1 MSNKFSVYPEVNI
14 FVCVLGCKDLF
25 QKFNYKKFVMET
37 LISIIL
43 LLCTASISAFIA
55 KKKNRRVVL
64 WFFLGFIFHIIA
76 IVVIALLKRVKEP
89 GEPSPETHIACPD
102 CKQLIKNDSTSCVFC
117 NCKLIPE
124 VRLEKFKL
132 KGNWGSM
139 SVYENK
145 VVLQGAPGLAAAMW
159 GVNQAQKTFTY
170 DSISSIEFSA
180 PSIGEGEI
188 RFNIDGS
195 RGITNTKLLNNIPFV
210 SNNDNTFKYL
220 EKDYAEAS
228 QAKAYI
234 EEQMIKSKQ
243 RQPQTVVNELSSADE
258 LRKFKQLLD
267 DGVIPSEEFEKKKKE
282 STLVI

>member
-1 MSNKFSVYPEVNI
+1 
-14 FVCVLGCKDLF
+14 
-25 QKFNYKKFVMET
+25 MESITT
-37 LISIIL
+37 LIF

-55 KKKNRRVVL
+55 KKKNRRVIL
-64 WFFLGFIFHIIA
+64 WFFLGLIFHIIA
-76 IVVIALLKRVKEP
+76 IVVIVLLKRIKPP
-89 GEPSPETHIACPD
+89 GEPTPETHIACPD
-102 CKQLIKNDSTSCVFC
+102 CKQLIKNDSTSCEFC
-117 NCKLIPE
+117 KCKLTPE

-132 KGNWGSM
+132 KGHWGSM

-170 DSISSIEFSA
+170 DSISSIEFSG

-195 RGITNTKLLNNIPFV
+195 RGITNTKFLNNIPFV

-220 EKDYAEAS
+220 EKDYLEAS
-228 QAKAYI
+228 KAKIYI
-234 EEQMIKSKQ
+234 EEQMIKSKD
-243 RQPQTVVNELSSADE
+243 RQPQTVVNELSTADE

-267 DGVIPSEEFEKKKKE
+267 EGIISSDEFEKKKRD
-282 STLVI
+282 LL